1 LREPFCKSTVQAPDV
16 SIVSTRDPLC
26 VLIGRMKSS
35 TFSHRVAVLLTL
47 PLAAPLFTACGSSGP
62 GTGTGAVGNVVIK
75 DTDNYSAMSSLT
87 IPTIQ
92 TKPASDLTITWAGIT
107 KDLLCHTAMSI
118 DNVAFVKIPN
128 KMQATL
134 EHELAE
140 GTFNTNEQSKY
151 GEFHT
156 AGKDGGSPTTTLML
170 SQLAYGGAT
179 TAIMPATD
187 YVESATTLY
196 LMLFAHGTTPAVG
209 AQSMVFIQP
218 TSGVANTTVSAPDA
232 CASNVLDFTATLSST
247 PVSIPTDGPWKVDWS
262 QITKDSFGNKL
273 DFSLTPL
280 NKVEVGFFQGKQPA
294 DIQAG
299 FLDIE
304 QNATALY
311 TYSVPT
317 GQKYVDLMSTP
328 TMGGTFP
335 GFADTNGTY
344 AVAVLCSTCTVPAPV
359 VFSILQ
365 PQ

>member
-1 LREPFCKSTVQAPDV
+1 MSRPGFPLLLSLALTVA
-16 SIVSTRDPLC
+16 
-26 VLIGRMKSS
+26 
-35 TFSHRVAVLLTL
+35 LL
-47 PLAAPLFTACGSSGP
+47 TACGSSG
-62 GTGTGAVGNVVIK
+62 GSGSGAVGNVVIK
-75 DTDNYSAMSSLT
+75 DANNYTATSSLS

-92 TKPASDLTITWAGIT
+92 TKPASDLTITWDGIS
-107 KDLLCHTAMSI
+107 KDLLCHTAKPI

-156 AGKDGGSPTTTLML
+156 AGHDGGARTTSLML

-196 LMLFAHGTTPAVG
+196 LMLFATGTTPAVG

-218 TSGVANTTVSAPDA
+218 TSGVDNTMVSAPDA
-232 CASNVLDFTATLSST
+232 CTSKVLDFHATLSSM
-247 PVSIPTDGPWKVDWS
+247 PASIPAAGPWKVDWS
-262 QITKDSFGNKL
+262 QITKDSFGNNL
-273 DFSLTPL
+273 DFSLTHL
-280 NKVEVGFFQGKQPA
+280 DKVEVGFFQGKQPSEIET
-294 DIQAG
+294 D
-299 FLDIE
+299 FLNIE
-304 QNATALY
+304 QDATALY
-311 TYSVPT
+311 TYAVPS

-335 GFADTNGTY
+335 GFAGSGTY
-344 AVAVLCSTCTVPAPV
+344 AVAVLCSSCTVPAPV